1 MARSSYAFLKR
12 WLSMGNKIL
21 FAIFGFFAPHDA
33 GIHFGAFH
41 EGVFAAFV
49 CFVFCFAD
57 YRKGVESFV

>member
-57 YRKGVESFV
+57 